1 MVVLM
6 LAAIA
11 GGIVT
16 AGLVAPAGM
25 VVAVLAAPFGGSLC
39 ALAAGL
45 LLATRRTAE
54 GHQAL
59 DTTDQQVA
67 ALRSVLQAAYP
78 AQTQPTSNTK
88 AGRAAA

>member
-16 AGLVAPAGM
+16 AGLAAPAGM

-39 ALAAGL
+39 ALAAGF

-54 GHQAL
+54 VHQAL

-78 AQTQPTSNTK
+78 AQTQPASNTK
-88 AGRAAA
+88 SGRAAA